1 VSIILTPFRH
11 GRAQASVPHSE
22 DTLRELCSDA
32 DTLVWVAVD
41 EPGVDDFAMLQRALG
56 LPELAVES
64 AREGR
69 QRPKL
74 DTYDDCAL
82 IVAYAALVK
91 NHSSRRRLRL
101 TELSLFMGRG
111 YMMTVRSDAT
121 PQDDALRHR
130 LTSTEGRPLRSSTAL
145 VHAALDSIVDDYFGV
160 TEDIDQRIEAIDRQA
175 YEGLDNAQ
183 LARAFALRRD
193 LVRLRRVVGPLR
205 EVLNGMVRREGGVLD
220 DSVDEHL
227 RDLYDHVI
235 TVYEDL
241 EMARDL
247 LAGDLEAHLSA
258 VSNRM
263 NSIVLKVSAWAAI
276 IAVPT
281 VIASIYGMNFKNMP
295 ELGWSIGYPG
305 ALLLMAFAAVALYLA
320 FKRQH
325 WL

>member
-1 VSIILTPFRH
+1 VNVILTPFRD
-11 GRAQASVPHSE
+11 GRAQAASPCTE
-22 DTLRELCSDA
+22 QELRDLLADGSALLWIDA
-32 DTLVWVAVD
+32 D
-41 EPGVDDFAMLQRALG
+41 EPGSDDFAMLHRALA

-82 IVAYAALVK
+82 IVAYAALAR
-91 NHSSRRRLRL
+91 NHTARPLLTL
-101 TELSLFMGRG
+101 TEVSIFVGRRFAL
-111 YMMTVRSDAT
+111 TVRSGAT
-121 PQDDALRHR
+121 PDDALRRR

-145 VHAALDSIVDDYFGV
+145 AHAALDSIVDDYFAA
-160 TEDIDQRIEAIDRQA
+160 TEDIEQRIEAIDQQA
-175 YEGLDNAQ
+175 YGGLDDAA

-193 LVRLRRVVGPLR
+193 LVRFRRVVGPLR
-205 EVLNGMVRREGGVLD
+205 EVLNGMVRREGAVLD
-220 DSVDEHL
+220 DSMDEHL
-227 RDLYDHVI
+227 HDLYDHVI

-281 VIASIYGMNFKNMP
+281 VIASIYGMNFRNMP

-305 ALLLMAFAAVALYLA
+305 ALLLMAFAAVALYVA